1 MKIELLVLILISL
14 IWNCKE
20 NQEIAKPKV
29 EVSKQE
35 TVAVVKL
42 PTSIKELAKFVMPT
56 FSDAA
61 NSDEWMIFK
70 EIDTNGTVAPIN
82 RQRAIGLYKAI
93 TKPRQASVMPI
104 FEIKNTDMVIL
115 PIQGKGF
122 GGAIWANVVV
132 DKKTLEIKKIAFE
145 HKAESEGYGA
155 ALTQSTFEDQFVGAK
170 INLDESSFVLKKN
183 MEQRLDDGMVVD
195 GISGATMTSDG
206 VIEMMNLGLKKYK
219 EYLLP
224 KK

>member
-1 MKIELLVLILISL
+1 MKTKLIVLILL
-14 IWNCKE
+14 PMIWNCKE
-20 NQEIAKPKV
+20 NRDTAKPIV
-29 EVSKQE
+29 EESKQE
-35 TVAVVKL
+35 TVVVAAL
-42 PTSIKELAKFVMPT
+42 PAIIMELAKYAEPT

-61 NSDEWMIFK
+61 NSDELMIFK
-70 EIDTNGTVAPIN
+70 EIDANGTVAPIN
-82 RQRAIGLYKAI
+82 RQRAIDLYKGI
-93 TKPRQASVMPI
+93 TKPQQVSAMPI

-155 ALTQSTFEDQFVGAK
+155 ALTQSTFENQFVGVK
-170 INLDESSFVLKKN
+170 LNLDESSFVLKKN
-183 MEQRLDDGMVVD
+183 MEQRMDDGIVVD
-195 GISGATMTSDG
+195 GISGATMTSNG

-219 EYLLP
+219 DYLIP
-224 KK
+224 K

>member
-1 MKIELLVLILISL
+1 MKIKLIVLILVPL

-20 NQEIAKPKV
+20 NQDTAKPKV

-35 TVAVVKL
+35 TVAVAEL
-42 PTSIKELAKFVMPT
+42 PTSIKELAKFAVPT

-70 EIDTNGTVAPIN
+70 EIDANGTVTSIN
-82 RQRAIGLYKAI
+82 RQRAIDLYKAI
-93 TKPRQASVMPI
+93 TKPQQVSAMPI

-115 PIQGKGF
+115 SIQGKGF

-132 DKKTLEIKKIAFE
+132 DKKALEIKKITFE

-155 ALTQSTFEDQFVGAK
+155 ALTQSTFENQFVGAK
-170 INLDESSFVLKKN
+170 INLDESSFILKKN
-183 MEQRLDDGMVVD
+183 MEQRLDDGVVVD

-219 EYLLP
+219 EYLIP
-224 KK
+224 K

>member
-1 MKIELLVLILISL
+1 MKIKILVLILVPM

-20 NQEIAKPKV
+20 NSDTAKPKV

-35 TVAVVKL
+35 TLAVAEL
-42 PTSIKELAKFVMPT
+42 PTSIKELAKFAVPT

-70 EIDTNGTVAPIN
+70 EIDANGTVTSIN
-82 RQRAIGLYKAI
+82 RQRAIDLYKAI
-93 TKPRQASVMPI
+93 TKPQQVSAMPI

-132 DKKTLEIKKIAFE
+132 DRKTLEIKKITFE

-155 ALTQSTFEDQFVGAK
+155 ALTQSTFENQFVGAK
-170 INLDESSFVLKKN
+170 INLDENSFILKKN

-219 EYLLP
+219 EYLMP
-224 KK
+224 K